1 MEPAL
6 NSFLAGFPVFISHF
20 ALTVLLLFVGVVVYH
35 WITPHHEMKLIRE
48 GNSAA
53 AISLGGMIVG
63 LGLPLAVSL
72 ANSITLIDILIW
84 GVVALAIQLVTY
96 FAIDILLKGLSK
108 RIEEGQMSSAILLAA
123 AKISV
128 AAINAAALSG

>member
-84 GVVALAIQLVTY
+84 GVVALVIQLVTY

-128 AAINAAALSG
+128 AAINAAALSS

>member
-1 MEPAL
+1 MDPAL
-6 NSFLAGFPVFISHF
+6 NSFLAGFPVFIAHF

-53 AISLGGMIVG
+53 AVSLGGMIVG

-96 FAIDILLKGLSK
+96 FAIDILLRGLSK

-128 AAINAAALSG
+128 AAINAAALSS

>member
-1 MEPAL
+1 M
-6 NSFLAGFPVFISHF
+6 
-20 ALTVLLLFVGVVVYH
+20 TVLLLFVGVIVYH

-48 GNSAA
+48 GNVAA
-53 AISLGGMIVG
+53 AISLGGMIIG

-96 FAIDILLKGLSK
+96 FAIDILLRGLCK
-108 RIEEGQMSSAILLAA
+108 RIEEGQVSSAILLAT

-128 AAINAAALSG
+128 AAINGAALSG

>member
-1 MEPAL
+1 M
-6 NSFLAGFPVFISHF
+6 
-20 ALTVLLLFVGVVVYH
+20 LLLFVGVVVYH

>member
-48 GNSAA
+48 GNSTA

-84 GVVALAIQLVTY
+84 GVVALVIQLVTY

-128 AAINAAALSG
+128 AAINAAALSS

>member
-6 NSFLAGFPVFISHF
+6 NSFLAGFPIFISYF
-20 ALTVLLLFVGVVVYH
+20 ALTVLLLFFGVIVYH

-48 GNSAA
+48 GNVAA
-53 AISLGGMIVG
+53 AISLGGMIID

-96 FAIDILLKGLSK
+96 FAIDILLRGLSK
-108 RIEEGQMSSAILLAA
+108 RIEEGQVSSAILLAT

>member
-20 ALTVLLLFVGVVVYH
+20 GLTVALLFLGVLVYQA
-35 WITPHHEMKLIRE
+35 ITPHHEMRLIRD
-48 GNSAA
+48 GNTAA
-53 AISLGGMIVG
+53 AVSFGGMIIG

-72 ANSITLIDILIW
+72 ANSVTLIDILIW
-84 GVVALAIQLVTY
+84 GVMALVIQLITY
-96 FAIDILLKGLSK
+96 FAIDALLRGLSK

-128 AAINAAALSG
+128 AAITAAALSS